1 MIILIPTAIRHFW
14 ENVLKMLNEN
24 EENQIIEIYTKL
36 NKAIKNWE
44 EIRKLNFPTM
54 LDQQSLSELI
64 DLSKFHKDRNDAY
77 DTVNSLQLEFY
88 KVLESLGFDRI
99 KIRRFHSYTISR
111 IENEK
116 RKEYFLNAEQF
127 S

>member
-1 MIILIPTAIRHFW
+1 
-14 ENVLKMLNEN
+14 
-24 EENQIIEIYTKL
+24 
-36 NKAIKNWE
+36 
-44 EIRKLNFPTM
+44 M

-64 DLSKFHKDRNDAY
+64 TLTKFHKDRNDAY

-88 KVLESLGFDRI
+88 RVLESLGFDRI
-99 KIRRFHSYTISR
+99 KIRRFNSYTISR

>member
-1 MIILIPTAIRHFW
+1 
-14 ENVLKMLNEN
+14 
-24 EENQIIEIYTKL
+24 
-36 NKAIKNWE
+36 
-44 EIRKLNFPTM
+44 M

-64 DLSKFHKDRNDAY
+64 TLTKFHKDRNDAFHAI
-77 DTVNSLQLEFY
+77 NSLQLEFY
-88 KVLESLGFDRI
+88 QVLKSLGFDRI
-99 KIRRFHSYTISR
+99 KIRRFNSYTISR